1 MAHTAVTA
9 GRRYTV
15 FRFLRRFIFAW
26 CYKSFF
32 LTSAVRVRL
41 LRLTG
46 MHIGKNVFI
55 GHSVLFD
62 DLYPANIFIG
72 DNTIITSGTKIITHF
87 YVPQTRTFTVGEVR
101 IGANCFIGMNTLIV
115 KPVTIGSNAV
125 VGGGSVV
132 TKDIAPGTVCAGVPC
147 RVIISAETGKEQ

>member
-1 MAHTAVTA
+1 MKKIKT
-9 GRRYTV
+9 RYKV
-15 FRFLRRFIFAW
+15 LILLFLF
-26 CYKSFF
+26 
-32 LTSAVRVRL
+32 SAIY
-41 LRLTG
+41 
-46 MHIGKNVFI
+46 IGKNVFI

-101 IGANCFIGMNTLIV
+101 IGSNCFIGMNTLIV
-115 KPVTIGSNAV
+115 NPVTIGSNAV